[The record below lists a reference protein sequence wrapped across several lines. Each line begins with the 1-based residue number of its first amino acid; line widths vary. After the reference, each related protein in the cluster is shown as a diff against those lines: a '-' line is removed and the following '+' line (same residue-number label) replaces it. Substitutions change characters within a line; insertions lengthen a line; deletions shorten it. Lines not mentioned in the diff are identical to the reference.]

1 MSNVRENERSKS
13 KLEVIVKASELAL
26 YTHKILKNKNVFDP
40 EIDDL
45 TIEHLKLSSKNI
57 YKYTYMANSIRV
69 GNALDWV
76 RRDNYQNIA
85 IDCCAE
91 LLINIGLAKSLYH
104 LRSKRVKYWS
114 GLIVEERKLIRAWN
128 ESDSRRYK
136 DYLEQLDVLRPWVLT
151 LATEDKKV

>member
-1 MSNVRENERSKS
+1 MSNVRENDRTKS
-13 KLEVIVKASELAL
+13 KLEVIVKARELAL
-26 YTHKILKNKNVFDP
+26 YTHRILKNTKIFNP
-40 EIDDL
+40 EIDEL
-45 TIEHLKLSSKNI
+45 TIKHLKLASKNI
-57 YKYTYMANSIRV
+57 YKYAYMANNIRV

-114 GLIVEERKLIRAWN
+114 GLIVDERKLLRAWN
-128 ESDSRRYK
+128 DSDTRRYK
-136 DYLEQLDVLRPWVLT
+136 DYLDSLELLRPWVIT
-151 LATEDKKV
+151 LATEDKKM